1 MDGRR
6 PPNGERRKAIKAL
19 LDAGASQAEAAR
31 TLGITPATVSYHARA
46 LGIPVRSECAR
57 RHDWDLI
64 QAYHD
69 AGHSMRECQKRFG
82 FSSKTW
88 ADAAARG
95 AIRPRPAAAPIE
107 LYLVTGRKTSRTHL
121 KRRLLNEGLKR
132 NRCEACGI
140 TEWLGQPLSMALH
153 HLNGDGRDNRLE
165 NLQLLCPNCH
175 SQTENF
181 SGRGRRRL
189 EVIDGDAV

>member
-1 MDGRR
+1 VA
-6 PPNGERRKAIKAL
+6 KL
-19 LDAGASQAEAAR
+19 LATGLSFSEAAT
-31 TLGITPATVSYHARA
+31 TLCLSKPTVSYHARR
-46 LGIPVRSECAR
+46 LGIAPVSKFSRRYDWSEVQR
-57 RHDWDLI
+57 
-64 QAYHD
+64 YHE
-69 AGHSMRECQKRFG
+69 AGNSMRECQRRFG

-107 LYLVTGRKTSRTHL
+107 LYLVSGRKSTCRTHL

-132 NRCEACGI
+132 NRCELCGI

-153 HLNGDGRDNRLE
+153 HVNGDGRDNRLE

-181 SGRGRRRL
+181 SGKGRRRL
-189 EVIDGDAV
+189 RAV